1 MLYLQEAADIELV
14 AAWLLEQNFVGPVL
28 ATEGRGVALPEGTL
42 PMHCLGMEGQR
53 APDLAFSFA
62 WDHDVNQWGQP
73 IFNYQAGKVNLAG
86 GHAGLGTHGSLSPAD
101 MRACLAASGPAFRSD
116 LDVTHATAHPDVV
129 PTVLAALGLPRP
141 SYVEGRP
148 IVDALRPELA
158 DTVRPAPTCHGC
170 PHLVQ
175 IICAKLLRPVP
186 HISD

>member
-1 MLYLQEAADIELV
+1 MRLTPAVLQD
-14 AAWLLEQNFVGPVL
+14 N
-28 ATEGRGVALPEGTL
+28 T
-42 PMHCLGMEGQR
+42 
-53 APDLAFSFA
+53 
-62 WDHDVNQWGQP
+62 
-73 IFNYQAGKVNLAG
+73 YQAGKVNLAG

-129 PTVLAALGLPRP
+129 PTVLVALGLPRP

-158 DTVRPAPTCHGC
+158 DTVRSAASCHGC

-175 IICAKLLRPVP
+175 IICAKLRAVP
-186 HISD
+186 HISH